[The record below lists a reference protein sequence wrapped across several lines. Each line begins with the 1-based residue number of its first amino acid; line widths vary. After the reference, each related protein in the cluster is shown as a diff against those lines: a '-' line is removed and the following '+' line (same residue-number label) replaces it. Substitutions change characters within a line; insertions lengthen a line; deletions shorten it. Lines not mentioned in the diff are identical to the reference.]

1 MEKQVRDKRTLQ
13 QLAQEAMD
21 VQDASNLCG
30 VVQGFARA
38 MLSLTDLYHDKGT
51 DFIKSHFITRAWADK
66 VNSLCGIQSIYDY
79 KWPGKK
85 NIVDVAH
92 CNCAKTACATE
103 QH

>member
-1 MEKQVRDKRTLQ
+1 MENNKRTLQ

-38 MLSLTDLYHDKGT
+38 MLDLTDLYRDKGT
-51 DFIKSHFITRAWADK
+51 DFIKSHFITIAWADK
-66 VNSLCGIQSIYDY
+66 VNSLCGIQSMYDTEWLNY
-79 KWPGKK
+79 SKN

-92 CNCAKTACATE
+92 LNCAEAAKITE